1 MPERWNKAVVVGDAC
16 VDVHLRLEDLL
27 NDASGKAVPY
37 HLSLGGTIGGTA
49 AALAKLGVDTAFL
62 GTVGKDYGGGYIS
75 EQMKSLGIDT
85 GLLIVKEELN
95 TINVFAFIDEDGE
108 RHLWGFPRKD
118 QAYCD
123 LDLDRVD
130 LNRIKEAS
138 WLHSSGMTL
147 LSGGSIVESLP
158 VLYRIAY
165 EAGVDTSFDLNT
177 RVSDISQLDPKATEA
192 IRKILPY
199 VRYLTGSGKDEFL
212 SLYPADDWRESVR
225 HFATKDRTVIA
236 RNGKEGYLVVSD
248 TEEREY
254 PSYNVEAVDTTGAG
268 DSFNAGFIAARLEG
282 KDVYEACAYANGTA
296 GYKISGH
303 ETFDKEKITEFM
315 KNTALRNR

>member
-1 MPERWNKAVVVGDAC
+1 MPDRWNKAVVVGDAC

-75 EQMKSLGIDT
+75 DEMTSLGIDT

-95 TINVFAFIDEDGE
+95 TINVFAFIDEEGE

-123 LDLDRVD
+123 LDLNRVD
-130 LNRIKEAS
+130 LERIKEAS

-158 VLYRIAY
+158 ALYRIAY
-165 EAGVDTSFDLNT
+165 EAGVETSFDLNT
-177 RVSDISQLDPKATEA
+177 RVSDISRLDPKAADA

-199 VRYLTGSGKDEFL
+199 VRYLTGSGKDEFI
-212 SLYPADDWRESVR
+212 SLYPSDDWRESVR
-225 HFATKDRTVIA
+225 HFVSENRTVIA
-236 RNGKEGYLVVSD
+236 RNGKEGYLVVTD
-248 TEEREY
+248 DEEREY
-254 PSYNVEAVDTTGAG
+254 PSYDVEAVDTTGAG

-282 KDVYEACAYANGTA
+282 KDVYEACAYANAVA

-303 ETFDKEKITEFM
+303 EVFDKEKIAEFM

>member
-1 MPERWNKAVVVGDAC
+1 MPDRWNKAIVIGDAC

-49 AALAKLGVDTAFL
+49 AALAKLDVDTAFL
-62 GTVGKDYGGGYIS
+62 GTVGKDYGGGYIR
-75 EQMKSLGIDT
+75 EEMASLGIDT
-85 GLLIVKEELN
+85 ELLIVKEELN
-95 TINVFAFIDEDGE
+95 TINVFAFIDEQGE

-130 LNRIKEAS
+130 LEKIRQAS

-165 EAGVDTSFDLNT
+165 EAGVETSLDLNT
-177 RVSDISQLDPKATEA
+177 RVNDMKLLDPKAADA
-192 IRKILPY
+192 IIKILPY
-199 VRYLTGSGKDEFL
+199 VRYLTGSAKDEFV
-212 SLYPADDWRESVR
+212 SLYPADDWRESIR
-225 HFATKDRTVIA
+225 HFANIDRTVIA
-236 RNGKEGYLVVSD
+236 RNGKEGYIVITD
-248 TEEREY
+248 KEEREY
-254 PSYNVEAVDTTGAG
+254 PTYDVEAVDTTGAG
-268 DSFNAGFIAARLEG
+268 DCFNAGFIAARLEG
-282 KDVYEACAYANGTA
+282 MDVYEACAYANAVA

-303 ETFDKEKITEFM
+303 ESFNKEKIKRFM
-315 KNTALRNR
+315 AETALRNR

>member
-1 MPERWNKAVVVGDAC
+1 MPDRWNKAVVVGDAC

-62 GTVGKDYGGGYIS
+62 GTVGRDYGGAYIS
-75 EQMKSLGIDT
+75 DEMKTLGIDT
-85 GLLIVKEELN
+85 SLLIIKEELN
-95 TINVFAFIDEDGE
+95 TINVFAFIDEEGE

-130 LNRIKEAS
+130 LDKIKEAS

-158 VLYRIAY
+158 VLYQIAY
-165 EAGVDTSFDLNT
+165 EAGVETSFDLNT
-177 RVSDISQLDPKATEA
+177 RVSDISRLDPKAVDA
-192 IRKILPY
+192 IKKIFPY

-212 SLYPADDWRESVR
+212 SLYPSDDCKDSVR
-225 HFATKDRTVIA
+225 HFATKDRKVIA
-236 RNGKEGYLVVSD
+236 RNGKEGYLVITD
-248 TEEREY
+248 EEEREY
-254 PSYNVEAVDTTGAG
+254 PSYDVEAVDTTGAG
-268 DSFNAGFIAARLEG
+268 DSFNAGFITARLEG
-282 KDVYEACAYANGTA
+282 KDVYESCVYANAVA

-303 ETFDKEKITEFM
+303 ETYDKEKIAEFM

>member
-1 MPERWNKAVVVGDAC
+1 MPDRWNKAVVVGDAC

-62 GTVGKDYGGGYIS
+62 GTVGRDYGGAYIS
-75 EQMKSLGIDT
+75 DEMKTLGIDT
-85 GLLIVKEELN
+85 SLLIIKEELN
-95 TINVFAFIDEDGE
+95 TINVFAFIDEEGE

-130 LNRIKEAS
+130 LDKIKEAS

-158 VLYRIAY
+158 VLYQIAY
-165 EAGVDTSFDLNT
+165 EAGVETSFDLNT
-177 RVSDISQLDPKATEA
+177 RVSNISRLDPKAVDA
-192 IRKILPY
+192 IKKILPY

-212 SLYPADDWRESVR
+212 SLYPSDDWKDSVR
-225 HFATKDRTVIA
+225 HFATKDRKVIA
-236 RNGKEGYLVVSD
+236 RNLP
-248 TEEREY
+248 R
-254 PSYNVEAVDTTGAG
+254 
-268 DSFNAGFIAARLEG
+268 
-282 KDVYEACAYANGTA
+282 
-296 GYKISGH
+296 
-303 ETFDKEKITEFM
+303 
-315 KNTALRNR
+315 